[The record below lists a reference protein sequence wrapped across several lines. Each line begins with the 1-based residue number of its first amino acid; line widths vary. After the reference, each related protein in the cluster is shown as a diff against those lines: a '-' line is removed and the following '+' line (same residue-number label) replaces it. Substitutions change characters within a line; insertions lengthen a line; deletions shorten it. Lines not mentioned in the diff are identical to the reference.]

1 MRFSGKI
8 NDGVERMIGHE
19 RVDLIGIGDIGFEE
33 LVTVAVILRH
43 TFEIGEIAGVGQDI
57 DITDVGRLV
66 MFQNVANKV
75 AANEAA
81 AARYQN
87 AHRFAY

>member
-1 MRFSGKI
+1 
-8 NDGVERMIGHE
+8 
-19 RVDLIGIGDIGFEE
+19 
-33 LVTVAVILRH
+33 
-43 TFEIGEIAGVGQDI
+43 
-57 DITDVGRLV
+57 

-81 AARYQN
+81 ATRYQN